1 MCTLRAS
8 EEWRKSKMAKRV
20 IVVVVVVVER
30 VEFCKRK

>member
-20 IVVVVVVVER
+20 IVVVVER